1 MLSTNFLNSLHY
13 CLRRRALAQRKIEFV
28 VNMQIY
34 ERVYKNTDRGDG
46 QLDRQINTNIKQL
59 NKQRQTDR
67 SGAKK
72 K

>member
-1 MLSTNFLNSLHY
+1 
-13 CLRRRALAQRKIEFV
+13 
-28 VNMQIY
+28 MQIY